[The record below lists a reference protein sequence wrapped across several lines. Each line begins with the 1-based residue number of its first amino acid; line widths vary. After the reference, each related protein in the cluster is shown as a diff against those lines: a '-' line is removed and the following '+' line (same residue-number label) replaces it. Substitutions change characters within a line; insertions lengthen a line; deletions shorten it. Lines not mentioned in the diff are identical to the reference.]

1 MICIVSI
8 TLNSTFSALRVN
20 VMTETTSGCPLHN
33 TDRRKSAKIAALNTK
48 PNAGAHWVKKPS
60 IARKI
65 LRSQNALQAGAGA
78 EFVTFENPEHAPV
91 FFLDGIDHH
100 RKRLKIQKFL
110 SAKAIN
116 ERHHEVMRRVSSKLV
131 DRLKSQGTAKLEDLS
146 FDLAIEVVSEILGLT
161 NSDPLGRASRIQR
174 VLYSTLDMGKTG
186 FAGLVTKFKQVLFTS
201 IFFLRDVKPAIEA
214 RKKSPKNDAI
224 SFFLEDGYSSK
235 TIIIECLTY
244 GTAGMLTTRE
254 FIVMA
259 AWYLFEDSAL
269 RQRFLDGDEN
279 EQLAILLEIVRLEP
293 VAALIHRTVNE
304 EVEGFGD
311 SVRPAGELYAIDIRA
326 GNIDEEMVGECP
338 FAVDPERAKRQR
350 DNGRFLTFSDGAH
363 NCPGWHVAMHETRI
377 FLEQLFR
384 VPGLKLE
391 REPDIS
397 WNAGLQGYELRN
409 AIISCDKAIS

>member
-1 MICIVSI
+1 MNDI
-8 TLNSTFSALRVN
+8 AAPR
-20 VMTETTSGCPLHN
+20 GCPVHAN
-33 TDRRKSAKIAALNTK
+33 VDRRKSAEIAKLNTK
-48 PNAGAHWVKKPS
+48 PDNNAHWVKSPDV
-60 IARKI
+60 ARKI
-65 LRSQNALQAGAGA
+65 LRSQQAVQAGAGA

-110 SAKAIN
+110 SAKAVT
-116 ERHHEVMRRVSSKLV
+116 ERHLEVMRRISIKII
-131 DRLKSQGTAKLEDLS
+131 DGFRREGTAKLEDLS
-146 FDLAIEVVSEILGLT
+146 FDLAIDVVGEILGLT
-161 NSDPLGRASRIQR
+161 NSDRLGRARRIQR
-174 VLYSTLDMGKTG
+174 VLYSTLDQGKTG
-186 FAGLVTKFKQVLFTS
+186 FSGFIVKLKQIFFTY

-259 AWYLFEDSAL
+259 AWYLFEDAAL

-293 VAALIHRTVNE
+293 VAAMIHRKMNE
-304 EVEGFGD
+304 SVALDD
-311 SVRPAGELYAIDIRA
+311 SIKPAGELYAIDIRA
-326 GNIDEEMVGECP
+326 ANIDEEMVGECP

-350 DNGRFLTFSDGAH
+350 DTGRFLSFSDGAH

-391 REPDIS
+391 RDPDMS
-397 WNAGLQGYELRN
+397 WNSGLKSYELRN
-409 AIISCDKAIS
+409 AVISCDKT

>member
-1 MICIVSI
+1 
-8 TLNSTFSALRVN
+8 
-20 VMTETTSGCPLHN
+20 MTDAPSGCPVHDDI
-33 TDRRKSAKIAALNTK
+33 DRRKSAKIAALNTQ
-48 PNAGAHWVKKPS
+48 PNEGAHWVKKS
-60 IARKI
+60 GLARKI

-110 SAKAIN
+110 SAKAVN
-116 ERHHEVMRRVSSKLV
+116 ERHQAIMKRVTKELL
-131 DRLKSQGTAKLEDLS
+131 DGFKSRGAAKLEDLS

-161 NSDPLGRASRIQR
+161 NSDRLGRARRIQR
-174 VLYSTLDMGKTG
+174 VLHSTINQSQKGFSG
-186 FAGLVTKFKQVLFTS
+186 FAVKLKQILFTYM
-201 IFFLRDVKPAIEA
+201 FFLRDVKPAIEA
-214 RKKSPKNDAI
+214 RKKSPQNDAI

-259 AWYLFEDSAL
+259 AWYLFEDPAL

-293 VAALIHRTVNE
+293 VAAMIHRKVNE
-304 EVEGFGD
+304 EVEDFGD
-311 SVRPAGELYAIDIRA
+311 AVKPAGELYAIDIRA
-326 GNIDEEMVGECP
+326 TNIDEEMVGACP
-338 FAVDPERAKRQR
+338 FALDPERAKRQR
-350 DNGRFLTFSDGAH
+350 DNGRFLSFSDGAH

-391 REPDIS
+391 REPDMG
-397 WNAGLQGYELRN
+397 WNDGLKSYELRN
-409 AIISCDKAIS
+409 ALIRCD